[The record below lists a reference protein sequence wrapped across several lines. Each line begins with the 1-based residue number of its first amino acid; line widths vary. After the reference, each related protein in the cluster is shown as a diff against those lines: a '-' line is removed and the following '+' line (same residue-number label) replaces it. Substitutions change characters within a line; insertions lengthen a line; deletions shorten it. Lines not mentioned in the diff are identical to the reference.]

1 MREVI
6 IGSRDSVLAVAQT
19 KIVMDYINR
28 KCENVSA
35 AMLTMKTTG
44 DKILDRTL
52 DKIGGKGL
60 FVKELDRALL
70 DGNSELSVHSLKD
83 LPVDI
88 DDRLPILGYLEAESA
103 SDVLVLPKDC
113 NEIDFSLP
121 IGTSSNRR
129 ARQFLEL
136 YPNADIKP
144 VRGNVLTRLRKLD
157 DGEYGAIILAKAG
170 LKRLGLENR
179 INREFTVDEMVP
191 AAGQG
196 VIAVQGRSDLNYDYL
211 KPLFSEET
219 EKRIQCEREFISR
232 LDGGCSEPIAA
243 HAVINGDEITLWGYY
258 YNENTGIGVRRKVV
272 GLLDDGVSMAADLA
286 DKMKGLTK

>member
-19 KIVMDYINR
+19 KLVVDYINR

-44 DKILDRTL
+44 DKVLDRTL

-70 DGNSELSVHSLKD
+70 DGRSELSVHSLKD

-88 DDRLPILGYLEAESA
+88 DGRLPILGYLEAESA
-103 SDVLVLPKDC
+103 ADVLVLPIDC
-113 NEIDFSLP
+113 NEIDFSRP

-136 YPNADIKP
+136 YPNAYIEP

-157 DGEYGAIILAKAG
+157 EGEYGAIILAKAG
-170 LKRLGLENR
+170 LRRLGLESR
-179 INREFTVDEMVP
+179 ISREFTVDEMIP

-196 VIAVQGRSDLNYDYL
+196 VIAVQGRCDLNYDYL
-211 KPLFSEET
+211 KPLFSAET

-232 LDGGCSEPIAA
+232 LDGGCSAPVAA
-243 HAVINGDEITLWGYY
+243 HAVIDGKEITLWGYY
-258 YNENTGIGVRRKVV
+258 YNENTHIGVRKKVV
-272 GLLDDGVSMAADLA
+272 GRLDEGVKKAADLA
-286 DKMKGLTK
+286 DEMRGLTR